1 MERNY
6 KRREV
11 TYGGESYIEKVT
23 LKEELRMD
31 RTYTCRRDTHETNFW
46 IEKRYIR
53 R

>member
-6 KRREV
+6 KRKEV

-23 LKEELRMD
+23 LEDTLRMD
-31 RTYTCRRDTHETNFW
+31 RTYTCRRDTHEMNSL
-46 IEKRYIR
+46 IEKKYIR